1 MFTYMLL
8 IAVAAADPTAIP
20 AQEPTEPAK
29 EEKVVCK
36 SKKFVGSNVSQ
47 RICKTESEWRIGK
60 EDAQRALDQ
69 AGARVKR
76 QSPLHPTRPRPG

>member
-1 MFTYMLL
+1 MFTYILF
-8 IAVAAADPTAIP
+8 VAAAAANPTAVP

-47 RICKTESEWRIGK
+47 RICKTETEWRIGK
-60 EDAQRALDQ
+60 EDAQRALDDRSRGGNYQ
-69 AGARVKR
+69 QPQG
-76 QSPLHPTRPRPG
+76 PN